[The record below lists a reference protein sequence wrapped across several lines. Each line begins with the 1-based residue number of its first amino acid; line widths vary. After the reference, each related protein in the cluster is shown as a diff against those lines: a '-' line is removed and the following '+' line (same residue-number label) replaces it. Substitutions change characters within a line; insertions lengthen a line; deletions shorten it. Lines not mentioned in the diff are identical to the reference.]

1 MASITDLVAD
11 LASGD
16 ETAAETAVAALAQRG
31 EAAAEVLEMLG
42 STDVEHRWWAVRSL
56 AALPAPRIEWFIE
69 ALGDDEAEVRAAAAL
84 ALAAHPHEGSAAALV
99 SALSDQDNLVAVMA
113 VHALSKMGEAAV
125 PPLLD
130 AYASAVPR
138 GRIHI
143 MRALA
148 ELRDPRSIR
157 LMMDSLEEDS
167 AALQY
172 WAQEGLERLGLNMV
186 YLKPD

>member
-1 MASITDLVAD
+1 MRSITDLVTD
-11 LASGD
+11 LVSGD
-16 ETAAETAVAALAQRG
+16 ETAAETAVAILAERG
-31 EAAAEVLEMLG
+31 EAAAEVLGLLDSSEA
-42 STDVEHRWWAVRSL
+42 EHRWWAVRSL
-56 AALPAPRIEWFIE
+56 AALPAPRTEWFIG
-69 ALGDDEAEVRAAAAL
+69 ALRDDEAEVRAAAAL

-99 SALSDQDNLVAVMA
+99 SALSDEVNLVAVMA
-113 VHALSKMGEAAV
+113 VQALSRIGGAAV

>member
-1 MASITDLVAD
+1 M
-11 LASGD
+11 
-16 ETAAETAVAALAQRG
+16 LAQRG
-31 EAAAEVLEMLG
+31 EAADEVLGLLG
-42 STDVEHRWWAVRSL
+42 SSDAEHRWWAVRSL
-56 AALPAPRIEWFIE
+56 AALSAPRTEWFIR
-69 ALGDDEAEVRAAAAL
+69 ALRDKEAEVRAAAAL
-84 ALAAHPHEGSAAALV
+84 ALAAHPHESAAAALV
-99 SALSDQDNLVAVMA
+99 PALSDEDNLVAVMA
-113 VHALSKMGEAAV
+113 VHALSKIGEAAV
-125 PPLLD
+125 PPLLA

-172 WAQEGLERLGLNMV
+172 WAQVGLERLGLNMV

>member
-1 MASITDLVAD
+1 MLVIYSTFMTR
-11 LASGD
+11 SG
-16 ETAAETAVAALAQRG
+16 
-31 EAAAEVLEMLG
+31 
-42 STDVEHRWWAVRSL
+42 
-56 AALPAPRIEWFIE
+56 I
-69 ALGDDEAEVRAAAAL
+69 LGDISVHSFVDL
-84 ALAAHPHEGSAAALV
+84 GI
-99 SALSDQDNLVAVMA
+99 NNYLVAVMA
-113 VHALSKMGEAAV
+113 VHALSKLGETAV
-125 PPLLD
+125 PPLLE
-130 AYASAVPR
+130 AYTGAVPR